1 MTDPGKGVRLLD
13 WIMTNGQGRFKNIR
27 VSFKS
32 TIIWARGEGGGGQV
46 FLAAHKPN
54 SFRNDSKLCRSIA
67 LNNTMETR

>member
-32 TIIWARGEGGGGQV
+32 TIIWARGEGGGGAGFFGCAQAE
-46 FLAAHKPN
+46 F
-54 SFRNDSKLCRSIA
+54 FSKRQQA
-67 LNNTMETR
+67 L